1 MEITERFENRDSF
14 LHWFIIASL
23 TGVEITAHM
32 KSNPMNITMQING
45 EEVNPLNSID
55 RLEQQFERMV
65 RDKACSLVEDIK
77 YKLTER
83 LNTSVEGVLEEIKAD
98 DEQAFT

>member
-23 TGVEITAHM
+23 TGVEITAPM

-83 LNTSVEGVLEEIKAD
+83 LNTSVGEVLEEIKAD
-98 DEQAFT
+98 DE